1 MRLAGCRSVTDKAL
15 ERNAVGRAC
24 VEASVRGCVRQ
35 KGERA
40 RPEIPGRSSPGPRWL
55 SRRSGGDSTRVR
67 DGSTRERTDE
77 GTRVGSRD
85 TSRDRARLWGEGAAR
100 KNVCCFSD
108 DRVILLA
115 NPFVGTALAS
125 GGDGRARD
133 RRSRLALAADA
144 LESVKLGPARSGD
157 RARVRDVTVRT
168 RDP

>member
-1 MRLAGCRSVTDKAL
+1 
-15 ERNAVGRAC
+15 
-24 VEASVRGCVRQ
+24 
-35 KGERA
+35 
-40 RPEIPGRSSPGPRWL
+40 
-55 SRRSGGDSTRVR
+55 
-67 DGSTRERTDE
+67 
-77 GTRVGSRD
+77 VGSLD